1 MKTIKQLGI
10 YLDHA
15 AANLID
21 FPSNDKEPQ
30 SIISEF
36 DNQDKHETLQRS
48 ENEMHHK
55 EQDKQRAYFKK
66 IAAIASHSSELLL
79 FGPTTAK
86 TELLHFLQKDNS
98 FGKIKIETENTNKL
112 TTHQQQVFVR
122 EHFKKFDFKN
132 GLNGKNT
139 F

>member
-21 FPSNDKEPQ
+21 FSGSDKEPK

-36 DNQDKHETLQRS
+36 DIQDKHETLQRS

-66 IAAIASHSSELLL
+66 IAAIAADFNQLLL

-98 FGKIKIETENTNKL
+98 FGKIKIDAENTDKL
-112 TTHQQQVFVR
+112 TFHQQQVFVG

-132 GLNGKNT
+132 S
-139 F
+139 

>member
-1 MKTIKQLGI
+1 MKTIHQLGI

-21 FPSNDKEPQ
+21 FTNNDKETETV
-30 SIISEF
+30 ISEF
-36 DNQDKHETLQRS
+36 DIQDKHETLQRS

-66 IAAIASHSSELLL
+66 IATLAIGYNELVL

-98 FGKIKIETENTNKL
+98 FDKIEIETEDTAKMNL
-112 TTHQQQVFVR
+112 QQQKVFVHG
-122 EHFKKFDFKN
+122 HFEKFDFKN
-132 GLNGKNT
+132 S
-139 F
+139 